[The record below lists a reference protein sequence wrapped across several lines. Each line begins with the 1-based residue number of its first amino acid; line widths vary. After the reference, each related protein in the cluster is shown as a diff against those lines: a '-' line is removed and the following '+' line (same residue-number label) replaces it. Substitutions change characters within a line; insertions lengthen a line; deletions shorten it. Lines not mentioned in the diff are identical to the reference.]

1 MLWSYQLMFLQRF
14 TFIKTLLIQN
24 IYKITLYFE
33 SFKLIDR
40 INLIIKELLIVLN
53 KNLQTI
59 IH

>member
-1 MLWSYQLMFLQRF
+1 MFLQRF